1 VTSISRLFAD
11 DSLIYRKIKSE
22 ADALALQEDL
32 DRLQEWERKWMMSFN
47 PSKCEVIH
55 ITKKRSPIIYAYK
68 VHQSTLQSVKSGKY
82 LGVNIANNLSW
93 NIHTESTIKK
103 ANNSLSFLRRN
114 ITSCP
119 QDIKAQ
125 AYKTLVRPILEY
137 AGTVWDPHTATNINQ
152 LEAVQR
158 RAARFVK
165 GDYKTTSSTT
175 AMMTDLGWPTLQH
188 RRSNAKLVMVYRITH
203 NLIAIPAAQYFHPL
217 TLGGHGYGH
226 RFHVPFCRTDT
237 MKFSFVPSA
246 IRLWNQLPEH
256 LATAVNLEAFKGGL
270 VMGP

>member
-1 VTSISRLFAD
+1 
-11 DSLIYRKIKSE
+11 
-22 ADALALQEDL
+22 
-32 DRLQEWERKWMMSFN
+32 MMSFN
-47 PSKCEVIH
+47 PSKCEVIY
-55 ITKKRSPIIYAYK
+55 ITKKRNPIIHTYK
-68 VHQSTLQSVKSGKY
+68 IHQSTFQSVKGGKY
-82 LGVNIANNLSW
+82 LGVSFANNISW
-93 NIHTESTIKK
+93 NIHTQSTIKK

-119 QDIKAQ
+119 QDINAQ
-125 AYKTLVRPILEY
+125 SYKTFVRPILEY

-165 GDYKTTSSTT
+165 EDYRTTSSTT
-175 AMMTDLGWPTLQH
+175 AMMADLCWPTLQH

-203 NLIAIPAAQYFHPL
+203 NLIHVAIPAAQYFHPL
-217 TLGGHGYGH
+217 TLGGHGYGY
-226 RFHVPFCRTDT
+226 RFHVPFCRIDT
-237 MKFSFVPSA
+237 KKFSFVPSA

-256 LATAVNLEAFKGGL
+256 LATAVGLEAFKGGL